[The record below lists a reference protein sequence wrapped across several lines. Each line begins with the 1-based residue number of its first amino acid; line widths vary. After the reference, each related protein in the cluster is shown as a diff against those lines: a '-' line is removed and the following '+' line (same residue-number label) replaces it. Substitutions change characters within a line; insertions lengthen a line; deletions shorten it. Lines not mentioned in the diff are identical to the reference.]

1 VTPREPEKL
10 YCTCTKQ
17 LLRFSDEGVELLCRY
32 CKRIT
37 LARYEELASP
47 AGLRK
52 LGLRFC
58 GQPGARSV
66 PERRQP
72 ASEGV
77 DIDASA
83 PSRYVRGHLGRGI
96 EARGPRSASQ

>member
-1 VTPREPEKL
+1 MFFAGEIGIVPPREVEKL

-32 CKRIT
+32 CKRVT

-52 LGLRFC
+52 LGLRLLRA
-58 GQPGARSV
+58 ARREKST
-66 PERRQP
+66 
-72 ASEGV
+72 
-77 DIDASA
+77 
-83 PSRYVRGHLGRGI
+83 
-96 EARGPRSASQ
+96 